1 MDLVSLFE
9 LFFIV
14 FFGGGC
20 LICFFFRYRYGNV
33 RGVDFGFFLMFLYCS
48 DLFNYDGMVFQID
61 FRVFCYGLGLVQ
73 CEIINICG
81 FLMFVD
87 FVGIFY

>member
-1 MDLVSLFE
+1 MYYFVRYILIWVMDLVSLFE

-14 FFGGGC
+14 FFGGDC

-48 DLFNYDGMVFQID
+48 D
-61 FRVFCYGLGLVQ
+61 
-73 CEIINICG
+73 
-81 FLMFVD
+81 FLKFVN
-87 FVGIFY
+87 